1 VKLDYIARRF
11 VVFLIVIW
19 AAATLNFF
27 LPRLA
32 KHDPI
37 KAKMLEDAGRGGYIH
52 SGLEEMIKEYDK
64 KFGLDKP
71 LWIQYRNYLW
81 DISRLELGYSIANYP
96 ETVKDILRDSLPW
109 SIGLLGTATIIAF
122 VIGSL
127 LGALLAWSRSPRLI
141 KYLFPPLLTLSAMPF
156 YLLGL
161 VLMFIFA
168 YENKWFPMFGG
179 YSPGTIIDWHSLS
192 FWGDVLHHSILP
204 ALSMILAGLGM
215 WALGMRGMMVT
226 VQGEDYMTILAG
238 LGMWALGM
246 RGMMVTVQGEDYM
259 TMAEAKGLKGTT
271 LFLRYAVRNAI
282 LPQTTSFVLTLGN
295 IVGGA
300 VLVEVVFA
308 YPGIGT
314 TLFYAIRQFD
324 YFLIQGIIFTVIL
337 AIAVGTFLLDMVYP
351 LLDPRISYRRA

>member
-1 VKLDYIARRF
+1 MRFDYIARRF
-11 VVFLIVIW
+11 GVFVVVIW

-37 KAKMLEDAGRGGYIH
+37 RAKMLEEAARGGYIH
-52 SGLEEMIKEYDK
+52 VGIDEMIKEYDK

-71 LWIQYRNYLW
+71 LWVQYRNYLW
-81 DISRLELGYSIANYP
+81 NISRLELGYSIAHYP
-96 ETVKDILRDSLPW
+96 KTVKSILRDSLPW

-127 LGALLAWSRSPRLI
+127 LGALLAWSRAYKLL
-141 KYLFPPLLTLSAMPF
+141 KYLFPPLLTLSAVPF

-161 VLMFIFA
+161 VLMFFFA
-168 YENKWFPMFGG
+168 YETRWFPMFGG
-179 YSPGTIIDWHSLS
+179 YTPGTIIDWSSIS
-192 FWGDVLHHSILP
+192 FWGDVLHHSVLP

-226 VQGEDYMTILAG
+226 VQGEDYML
-238 LGMWALGM
+238 L
-246 RGMMVTVQGEDYM
+246 
-259 TMAEAKGLKGTT
+259 AEAKGLKEKT
-271 LFLRYAVRNAI
+271 LFFRYAVRNAI
-282 LPQTTSFVLTLGN
+282 LPQTTSFVLSLGN

-324 YFLIQGIIFTVIL
+324 YFLIQGIVFTVIVSI
-337 AIAVGTFLLDMVYP
+337 AIGTFLLDMVYP
-351 LLDPRISYRRA
+351 LLDPRISYRRV

>member
-1 VKLDYIARRF
+1 MRFNYIARRF
-11 VVFLIVIW
+11 VVFIVVIW

-27 LPRLA
+27 IPRLA

-37 KAKMLEDAGRGGYIH
+37 RAKMLEEAARGGYIRA
-52 SGLEEMIKEYDK
+52 GIDEMIKEYDT

-71 LWIQYRNYLW
+71 LWVQYLNYLW
-81 DISRLELGYSIANYP
+81 DISRLELGHSIAHYP
-96 ETVKDILRDSLPW
+96 KTVKSILRDSLPW
-109 SIGLLGTATIIAF
+109 SIGLLGTATVSAF

-127 LGALLAWSRSPRLI
+127 LGALLAWSRASKLL
-141 KYLFPPLLTLSAMPF
+141 KYLFPPLLTLSAVPF

-161 VLMFIFA
+161 VLMFFFA
-168 YENKWFPMFGG
+168 YQTRWFPMFGG
-179 YSPGTIIDWHSLS
+179 YTSGTIIDWHSLS
-192 FWGDVLHHSILP
+192 FWGDVLHHSVLP

-226 VQGEDYMTILAG
+226 VQGEDYMIL
-238 LGMWALGM
+238 
-246 RGMMVTVQGEDYM
+246 
-259 TMAEAKGLKGTT
+259 AEAKGLKEMT
-271 LFLRYAVRNAI
+271 LFFRYAVRNAI
-282 LPQTTSFVLTLGN
+282 LPQTTSFVLSLGN

-324 YFLIQGIIFTVIL
+324 YFLIQGIVFTVIVSI
-337 AIAVGTFLLDMVYP
+337 AIGTFLLDMIYP
-351 LLDPRISYRRA
+351 LLDPRISYRRV

>member
-11 VVFLIVIW
+11 GIFLIVIW

-71 LWIQYRNYLW
+71 LLIQYRNYLW
-81 DISRLELGYSIANYP
+81 DMSRLELGYSIANYP
-96 ETVKDILRDSLPW
+96 EKVKDILRDSLPW

-226 VQGEDYMTILAG
+226 VQGEDYMT
-238 LGMWALGM
+238 
-246 RGMMVTVQGEDYM
+246 
-259 TMAEAKGLKGTT
+259 MAEAKGLKGTT

>member
-32 KHDPI
+32 KRDPI

-71 LWIQYRNYLW
+71 LLIQYRNYLW

-96 ETVKDILRDSLPW
+96 ETVKSILRDSLPW

-226 VQGEDYMTILAG
+226 VQGEDYMT
-238 LGMWALGM
+238 
-246 RGMMVTVQGEDYM
+246 
-259 TMAEAKGLKGTT
+259 MAEAKGLKGTT

-324 YFLIQGIIFTVIL
+324 YFLIQGIIFTVIV
-337 AIAVGTFLLDMVYP
+337 AIAIGTFLLDMVYP

>member
-11 VVFLIVIW
+11 LVFLIVIW

-226 VQGEDYMTILAG
+226 VQGEDYMT
-238 LGMWALGM
+238 
-246 RGMMVTVQGEDYM
+246 
-259 TMAEAKGLKGTT
+259 MAEAKGLKGTT

-337 AIAVGTFLLDMVYP
+337 AIAIGTFLLDMVYP

>member
-27 LPRLA
+27 LPKLA

-71 LWIQYRNYLW
+71 LLIQYRNYLW
-81 DISRLELGYSIANYP
+81 DMSRLELGYSIANYP
-96 ETVKDILRDSLPW
+96 EKVKDILRDSLPW

-226 VQGEDYMTILAG
+226 VQGEDYMT
-238 LGMWALGM
+238 
-246 RGMMVTVQGEDYM
+246 
-259 TMAEAKGLKGTT
+259 MAEAKGLKGTT